1 MELEELLAP
10 VAGQFD
16 IEDALSSWR
25 WLVPQPVR
33 PLVMTAM
40 GDLFLL
46 DEDGAVLW
54 LDAIN
59 GTCEEVAGSQEE
71 WEVKLTDP
79 ELADEWFMTPLVLE
93 LRDIKPLKKGQC
105 YSPIR
110 SPALSGSFE
119 PENFEPCHWSV
130 HLAFAG
136 SLHEQL
142 KDLPPGTKI
151 TNINFAKF

>member
-46 DEDGAVLW
+46 DETGAVLF
-54 LDAIN
+54 LDTIN
-59 GTCEEVAGSQEE
+59 GKCETVAASQEE
-71 WEVKLTDP
+71 WEGK
-79 ELADEWFMTPLVLE
+79 LADPRLTNEWFMTPLVLA
-93 LRDIKPLKKGQC
+93 LRKTRPLKQGQC
-105 YSPIR
+105 YSPKR
-110 SPALSGSFE
+110 SPITGGSLE
-119 PENFEPCHWSV
+119 PDNFEPTNWSV
-130 HLAFAG
+130 HLAFSG
-136 SLHEQL
+136 GLHERV

-151 TNINFAKF
+151 TKVNFTKL

>member
-1 MELEELLAP
+1 VELEELLAP

-25 WLVPQPVR
+25 WLVPQPMR
-33 PLVMTAM
+33 ALAMTAM

-46 DEDGAVLW
+46 DEDDAVWW

-59 GTCEEVAGSQEE
+59 GTCEQVAASQEE
-71 WEVKLTDP
+71 LEVKLTDP

-93 LRDIKPLKKGQC
+93 LRDVKPLKKGEC
-105 YSPIR
+105 YSPIHT
-110 SPALSGSFE
+110 PALGGSFE
-119 PENFEPCHWSV
+119 PENFEPCDWSV

-142 KDLPPGTKI
+142 KDLPPGTRITKI
-151 TNINFAKF
+151 SYTEL